1 MSVSNCLGFNT
12 STAESFIYIR
22 NRSGPNVEPWGTHT
36 STSAKEEACL
46 LSTTLCY
53 LFLEKLILHRILK
66 VHWRRMLYLR
76 LPIDSVGHCIRYA
89 NIKVFSQPNFPT
101 YGQNPRTYM
110 GKYVSGKSHIFPYF
124 TQSDIFHWLAQKIT
138 HHWTRIIDIILKI
151 NNWKE
156 VFSSRFC

>member
-76 LPIDSVGHCIRYA
+76 LPIDSVGHGVRCA
-89 NIKVFSQPNFPT
+89 NIKVFSEPHFPM
-101 YGQNPRTYM
+101 YGQNPRISM
-110 GKYVSGKSHIFPYF
+110 QKYVTEKIRIFPYF
-124 TQSDIFHWLAQKIT
+124 TESDFIH
-138 HHWTRIIDIILKI
+138 
-151 NNWKE
+151 
-156 VFSSRFC
+156 